1 VAQGY
6 QQPHEHES
14 AGRDADATPMP
25 ALALRRHTDRC
36 FFDVEEVVE
45 EPDGSVR
52 GYIVAGHLID
62 KDDVAELRRTPSPG
76 CDLRTRP

>member
-1 VAQGY
+1 MAQGY
-6 QQPHEHES
+6 QQPHEHEPP
-14 AGRDADATPMP
+14 GRDADATPPP
-25 ALALRRHTDRC
+25 ALAIRRHTDRC

-62 KDDVAELRRTPSPG
+62 KDDVAELRHAPSPG
-76 CDLRTRP
+76 CERPTHR